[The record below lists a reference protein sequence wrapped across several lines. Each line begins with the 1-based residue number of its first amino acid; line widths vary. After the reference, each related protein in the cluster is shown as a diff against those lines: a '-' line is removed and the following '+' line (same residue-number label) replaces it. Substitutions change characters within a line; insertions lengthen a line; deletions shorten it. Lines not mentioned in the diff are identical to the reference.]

1 MSIAHRTFKA
11 EMSKKRRDQA
21 LEDRVPELM
30 YKLKP
35 DRITVEGNAVSL
47 KSLTF
52 KDTVLKVIDILR
64 PESSQHDS
72 QDSLT
77 GQRLLFLV
85 CP

>member
-1 MSIAHRTFKA
+1 
-11 EMSKKRRDQA
+11 
-21 LEDRVPELM
+21 M

-72 QDSLT
+72 QDSMT